1 MLTAHICLCHNVTA
15 CPGVAYAND
24 PDNKAR
30 AALEVKDASGQAVDK
45 AHEGIDAGQG
55 KTHSAIDSTAPKVR
69 M

>member
-1 MLTAHICLCHNVTA
+1 M
-15 CPGVAYAND
+15 AYAND